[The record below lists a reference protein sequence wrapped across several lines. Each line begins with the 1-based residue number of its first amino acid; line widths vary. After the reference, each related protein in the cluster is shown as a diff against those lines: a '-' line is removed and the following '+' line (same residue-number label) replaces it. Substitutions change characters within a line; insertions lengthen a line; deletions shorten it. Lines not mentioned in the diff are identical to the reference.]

1 MKRVGNENGQ
11 FMNREQVLK
20 VIPVSQSTLYL
31 MMADGAF
38 PKPKQIYRNSVAWS
52 RKEVEQWIEEKLA

>member
-1 MKRVGNENGQ
+1 
-11 FMNREQVLK
+11 MNREQVLK